1 MRTFL
6 SSVLA
11 LFLLASTLPAQN
23 NCSGMSLGINASL
36 NGFIPFPADNLWNQN
51 IASAPVDPNSD
62 AYINFIG
69 TTMPLHPDFG
79 SGLYDGSNI
88 GIPYI
93 VVSGQPLVN
102 ITYTAYG
109 SESDPGPMP
118 VPANAPIEGYPNPGS
133 GDRHVLVLDSDNCW
147 LYELWSSYFTSGIW
161 KAGSGAV
168 WDLLND
174 EQRPYTWTSADAAGL
189 SVFAGLA
196 RYDEV
201 AAGAIQHALRFTLP
215 YSQAAFTPPASHWA
229 ATSTNQYA
237 APMGMRLRLQAS
249 YDISGFPP
257 QSTVILTALQQ
268 YGMILA
274 DNGGDAM
281 FITGAPNDG
290 WDNDDLAALKTVP
303 ASAFEVVLM
312 DPVYTSANVPKGA
325 APTISSFTAS
335 PTSIVS
341 GSPVTLN
348 WTVTNAQYNIVSP
361 QVGVMRG
368 TSATVTPTA
377 TTTYKLSSTNQ
388 YGRSTADVTVTVQAN
403 DLPTTTALTSSLNP
417 SITGKPVSFTATVSP
432 QSAGAVPT
440 GEITLQNG
448 STVFATVKLVNGTVK
463 YSTTALPAGSNSIT
477 AVYSGDTNY
486 SGSTSAPLNQVVL
499 ATTKTT
505 ITSSPNP
512 SSYGQGV
519 TFTATVT
526 SSIGPPPD
534 GETVTFEQGST
545 VLGTGTL
552 SGGTATFSASTLAP
566 GTKSIKAVYGGDASF
581 AASTST
587 AVSQVIGKAS
597 STTTLTSSLN
607 PSAYGQSVTFTA
619 TVSPQFSGTPT
630 GTVVFKDGTKTLK
643 SVTLSGG
650 VASYMVSTLAVGS
663 HGITANYNGSMD
675 FTASSAP
682 LTQTVN

>member
-1 MRTFL
+1 
-6 SSVLA
+6 
-11 LFLLASTLPAQN
+11 
-23 NCSGMSLGINASL
+23 MSQGINASL

-62 AYINFIG
+62 AIINFIG
-69 TTMPLHPDFG
+69 ETTPLHPDFG

-93 VVSGQPLVN
+93 VVSGTPLVN

-109 SESDPGPMP
+109 TESDPGPMP
-118 VPANAPIEGYPNPGS
+118 VPADAPIEGYPNPGD

-147 LYELWSSYFTSGIW
+147 LYELWSSYYTSGTW
-161 KAGSGAV
+161 RAGSGAV

-201 AAGAIQHALRFTLP
+201 AAGAIQHALRFTLQN
-215 YSQAAFTPPASHWA
+215 SQAAFTPPASHWA
-229 ATSTNQYA
+229 ANSTNAYA

-268 YGMILA
+268 YGMIMA
-274 DNGGDAM
+274 DNGSSM

-290 WDNDDLAALKTVP
+290 WDNDDLAALKSVP

-312 DPVYTSANVPKGA
+312 DPVYTSANVPKGP
-325 APTISSFTAS
+325 APVISSFTAS
-335 PTSIVS
+335 SSTVLS

-348 WTVTNAQYNIVSP
+348 WTVANAQYNIISP
-361 QVGVMRG
+361 QVGVIRG
-368 TSATVTPTA
+368 TSATITPTA
-377 TTTYKLSSTNQ
+377 TTTYKLYSTNQ
-388 YGRSTADVTVTVQAN
+388 YGRSTAQVTVTVQAN
-403 DLPTTTALTSSLNP
+403 DFPTTTALTSSLNP
-417 SITGKPVSFTATVSP
+417 SVTGKPVSFTTTVSP

-440 GEITLQNG
+440 GEIILQNG
-448 STVFATVKLVNGTVK
+448 SAVFATVKLVNGTVK

-477 AVYSGDTNY
+477 AVYSGDMNY
-486 SGSTSAPLNQVVL
+486 SGSTSAPLIQVVL

-512 SSYGQGV
+512 SSYGQAV
-519 TFTATVT
+519 TFTAAVT
-526 SSIGPPPD
+526 SSIGSPPD

-552 SGGTATFSASTLAP
+552 SGGTATFSTSTLTV
-566 GTKSIKAVYGGDASF
+566 GTKAIKAVYDGDANF

-587 AVSQVIGKAS
+587 GVSQVIGKAAG
-597 STTTLTSSLN
+597 TTTLTSSLN
-607 PSAYGQSVTFTA
+607 PSTYGQSVTFTA
-619 TVSPQFSGTPT
+619 TVSTAFGGTPT
-630 GTVVFKDGTKTLK
+630 GTVVFKDGTETLK
-643 SVTLSGG
+643 TVTLSGG
-650 VASYMVSTLAVGS
+650 VASYTTSTLAVGS
-663 HGITANYNGSMD
+663 DSITATYNGSVD
-675 FTASSAP
+675 FTASSAA